1 METESKS
8 LQRLERPG
16 SHLARHGRMPPPAP
30 GRRKGQVT
38 VEFVMIVSFLFMVLL
53 SALVISSIFYD
64 WVAVSRHTD
73 EAEQSARVLAAAVS
87 HISDSGEGSSLTV
100 FVPGPSYGIASVED
114 HMIVITTNYTMY
126 AFATPTSRM
135 QFTNA
140 SNFTLNSNARIYM
153 LNGTVRI
160 ENA

>member
-1 METESKS
+1 MALPRGIPS
-8 LQRLERPG
+8 
-16 SHLARHGRMPPPAP
+16 PA
-30 GRRKGQVT
+30 GRRPKGQVT

-53 SALVISSIFYD
+53 SALVISSIFYG

-73 EAEQSARVLAAAVS
+73 EAEQSAKVLAAAVS
-87 HISDSGEGSSLTV
+87 HISDSGEGSSLVV
-100 FVPGPSYGIASVED
+100 FVPGPSDGIASIED

-126 AFATPTSRM
+126 TFATPTSKM
-135 QFTNA
+135 AFTNS
-140 SNFTLNSNARIYM
+140 SNFTLNSNARVYM